1 MSINNQLM
9 DFINEQDSKKMLNLP
24 KVVKASELFDVLRQ
38 LRRDE
43 KNIDNKILQVYC
55 ASFQLALL
63 ESQANSSLPKIIF
76 DEIQMEKSE
85 YEQILCLMEQQKKN
99 FKQFAYRN
107 LLISLCLSIA
117 VYGIIAYYFNFSVL
131 LAAVCAVLVLL
142 VDIFANGKTNEKRYQ
157 LKWIKT
163 VEKRV
168 DWKIIAITTKYFK

>member
-1 MSINNQLM
+1 MSTNNQLM
-9 DFINEQDSKKMLNLP
+9 DFMNEQDNKNMLKLP
-24 KVVKASELFDVLRQ
+24 KVVNASVLFDVLRQ

-43 KNIDNKILQVYC
+43 KNIDNKILQIYC
-55 ASFQLALL
+55 ASFQ
-63 ESQANSSLPKIIF
+63 SLPNIIF

-85 YEQILCLMEQQKKN
+85 YEQILCLMEQQKKS

-117 VYGIIAYYFNFSVL
+117 VYGIIAYFFKFSVL
-131 LAAVCAVLVLL
+131 LAAACAFLVLL

-163 VEKRV
+163 VEKKV
-168 DWKIIAITTKYFK
+168 NWKIIAITTKYFK